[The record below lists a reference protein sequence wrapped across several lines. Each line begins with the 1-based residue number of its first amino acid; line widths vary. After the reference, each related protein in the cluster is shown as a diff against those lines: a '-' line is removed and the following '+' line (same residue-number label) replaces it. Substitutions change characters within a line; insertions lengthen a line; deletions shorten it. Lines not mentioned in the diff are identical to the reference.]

1 MITPLFGPQVQTGGV
16 LFRLWA
22 PDAQAVSLSL
32 PGEAPRPMGLAANGF
47 FDLFVADAGPGQRYR
62 FVIGDL
68 EVPDPASRQQD
79 GDVFGWSVVPAPLP
93 EPRQPLPPRPWH
105 EVVLAELHVG
115 TVSVTGDY
123 AGIEALLDHYVAAG
137 ITAIE
142 LMPVA
147 DFAGK
152 RNWGYDGVLPF
163 APDEAYGSPAALR
176 ALVDAAHERG
186 LGVMLDVVYNH
197 FGPEGNFLPAY
208 AGAFFTEAHKTPWGA
223 AIDLDNPL
231 VRHFFVENAVMWLK
245 EYDFDGLRFDA
256 VHAFM
261 QPGGDRLLEEI
272 AAACRAVK
280 PDAWLVLENDNNAAR
295 WLARDEAGKPRFY
308 TAQWNDDAHHAFHV
322 VTTGEKAGYYS
333 DYADDPVA
341 SLARALTEGFI
352 YQGEAS
358 AHRGGT
364 PRGEVSAHLPPEAFV
379 NFAQN
384 HDQIGNRPLGDRLA
398 GNLPAE
404 RLALLR
410 FILLLSPAVPM
421 IFQGEEVGL
430 ETPFPFFC
438 DFQGDL
444 AEAVRK
450 GRAEEFSA
458 FFAGGGENLP
468 DPLAEETFTSAILPR
483 EALTAEAVAPFR
495 ALVEARRHL
504 VWPLLAT
511 PYRGAAL
518 ERHGDALLLRWRF
531 EAGTLCLAL
540 NAAEGT
546 VTLPMPPADAISLG
560 EIGEQGSEARLGP
573 WSAMA
578 WAESA

>member
-1 MITPLFGPQVQTGGV
+1 MITPLFGPQLQTGGV

-22 PDAQAVSLSL
+22 PDVAAVSLSL
-32 PGEAPRPMGLAANGF
+32 QGEAPRQMRIAANGF
-47 FDLFVADAGPGQRYR
+47 FDLFVAGAGPGQRYR
-62 FVIGDL
+62 FIIGDL
-68 EVPDPASRQQD
+68 AVPDPASRQQD
-79 GDVFGWSVVPAPLP
+79 GDVFGWSVVQAEMP
-93 EPRQPLPPRPWH
+93 EPAHPLPPRPWH
-105 EVVLAELHVG
+105 EVVLAELHIG
-115 TVSVTGDY
+115 TVSAEGSY
-123 AGIEALLDHYVAAG
+123 AGLEALLDHYVAAG
-137 ITAIE
+137 VTAIE

-197 FGPEGNFLPAY
+197 FGPEGNFLPTY
-208 AGAFFTEAHKTPWGA
+208 AGAFFTQGHRTPWGE

-231 VRHFFVENAVMWLK
+231 VRHFFVENAVMWLQD
-245 EYDFDGLRFDA
+245 YDFDGLRFDA
-256 VHAFM
+256 VHAFL

-280 PDAWLVLENDNNAAR
+280 PDAWLVLENDDNAAR

-322 VTTGEKAGYYS
+322 ISTGETAGYYG
-333 DYADDPVA
+333 DYADDPTA

-358 AHRGGT
+358 AHRGGK
-364 PRGEVSAHLPPEAFV
+364 PRGEVSAHLPPDAFV
-379 NFAQN
+379 NFTQN

-398 GNLPAE
+398 GNLPPE

-410 FILLLSPAVPM
+410 FLLLLSPSVPM
-421 IFQGEEVGL
+421 VFQGDEAGL
-430 ETPFPFFC
+430 DTPFPFFC
-438 DFQGDL
+438 DFTGDL
-444 AEAVRK
+444 ADAVRK

-468 DPLAEETFTSAILPR
+468 DPLAEKTFTSAILPR

-495 ALVEARRHL
+495 ALVEARRSL

-511 PYRGAAL
+511 PYRGATL
-518 ERHGDALLLRWRF
+518 KRLGNALLIQWRF
-531 EAGTLCLAL
+531 ESGTLCLAV
-540 NAAEGT
+540 NPADGE
-546 VTLPMPPADAISLG
+546 VTMPMPPADAISVG
-560 EIGEQGSEARLGP
+560 EIGETGDGAQLGP

-578 WAESA
+578 WAEAG